1 MGLLSYRMKFFFNC
15 IFLCLCTNLLFGQ
28 FSARE
33 YFKFGK
39 NKYDEGKYYEAVD
52 FLDKA
57 LGQDPN
63 YENAL
68 YLRGVSFL
76 SLKQYKLA
84 IDDFTRIIEKRNNY
98 DMYTAEYFLKRAVAR
113 MELQNY
119 DLAEKDFN
127 MALKLKPNDSEIY
140 CEFSRYKFLTYF
152 DKNEAIREINK
163 AILLDPGIPD
173 YYIRRAEY
181 KLALAKFNPRSSEI
195 YESALRDASKAIE
208 MEPDNVDYLLV
219 RTMVNKERG
228 EQMEAVTDYNRMI
241 ELNPNSVE
249 AYTERGII
257 KMQNDLYKSAIL
269 DFTKSI
275 ELNGNIEQNYRYR
288 ALCRHNS
295 LDFSGAFDDYSQ
307 SIRLLLEQLNIS
319 EGDDKERVKRILAD
333 TYLKRG
339 VAATSMGNSMN
350 ACADF
355 KMAYDLG
362 SSLGL
367 NYLRKYCGI

>member
-1 MGLLSYRMKFFFNC
+1 MRFFFCC
-15 IFLCLCTNLLFGQ
+15 IFLCLFANLLFGQ

-39 NKYDEGKYYEAVD
+39 NKFDEGKYYEAID

-57 LGQDPN
+57 IREDPD

-68 YLRGVSFL
+68 YLRGQSFL

-84 IDDFTRIIEKRNNY
+84 CDDFSMIIEKRKNH
-98 DMYTAEYFLKRAVAR
+98 DLYTAEYFLKRAVAR
-113 MELQNY
+113 MELHEY
-119 DLAEKDFN
+119 ELAEKDFN
-127 MALKLKPNDSEIY
+127 IALKLRPNDSETHS
-140 CEFSRYKFLTYF
+140 EFSRYKFITYH

-163 AILLDPGIPD
+163 AIQLDPGIAD
-173 YYIRRAEY
+173 YYVRRAEY
-181 KLALAKFNPRSSEI
+181 KIALGKFHPRSSEI

-208 MEPDNVDYLLV
+208 MDPDNVDYYMV
-219 RTMVNKERG
+219 RTIVNKELG
-228 EQMEAVTDYNRMI
+228 EQLAAVNDYNRMI
-241 ELNPNSVE
+241 ELNPNKIE

-257 KMQNDLYKSAIL
+257 KMQNDLYKSAIR

-275 ELNGNIEQNYRYR
+275 ELNENNEQNYRYR

-295 LDFSGAFDDYSQ
+295 LDFSGAYEDYSR
-307 SIRLLLEQLNIS
+307 SIKLLQEQLNFT
-319 EGDDKERVKRILAD
+319 EDDEKDRIKRILAD

-339 VAATSMGNSMN
+339 VAATSLGNAMN

-362 SSLGL
+362 SNLGL

>member
-1 MGLLSYRMKFFFNC
+1 MGLPTYQMKFFLNC
-15 IFLCLCTNLLFGQ
+15 IFLCLCTNLLYGQ

-39 NKYDEGKYYEAVD
+39 NKFDEGKYYEAID

-57 LGQDPN
+57 LYEDPN

-68 YLRGVSFL
+68 YLRGQSFL

-84 IDDFTRIIEKRNNY
+84 INDFSRIIEKRSNY
-98 DMYTAEYFLKRAVAR
+98 DMYTADYFLNRAVAR
-113 MELQNY
+113 MELQEY
-119 DLAEKDFN
+119 DLAEKDFS
-127 MALKLKPNDSEIY
+127 MALKLHPSDSKIY
-140 CEFSRYKFLTYF
+140 SEYSRYKYLTYY

-163 AILLDPGIPD
+163 AIQLNPGISD
-173 YYIRRAEY
+173 YYIQRAEY
-181 KLALAKFNPRSSEI
+181 KLALAKFNPRSTEI
-195 YESALRDASKAIE
+195 YESALRDASKAID
-208 MEPDNVDYLLV
+208 MEPDNVDYLMV

-228 EQMEAVTDYNRMI
+228 EQMLAVTDYNRMI

-257 KMQNDLYKSAIL
+257 KMQNDLYKSAIQ
-269 DFTKSI
+269 DFSKSI
-275 ELNGNIEQNYRYR
+275 ELNEHIEPNYRYR

-295 LDFSGAFDDYSQ
+295 LDFSGAYEDYSR
-307 SIRLLLEQLNIS
+307 SIKLLQEQLNLS
-319 EGDDKERVKRILAD
+319 EGEEKDRIKRILAD

-339 VAATSMGNSMN
+339 VAATSLGNSMN

-362 SSLGL
+362 SNLGL